1 MQKFIIQNMGCKSNQ
16 LEGALITE
24 KLVNSGYENVKKIE
38 DADIFILNSCSVT
51 HKSDN
56 EALYILRH
64 AKHKNPK
71 ITTVLTGCVAQLEKE
86 NLLKEDYIDIVLG
99 NDDKLNILSFLPEK
113 QSKVSDIMSQ
123 DTFTEVLLHDLSKT
137 RANLKIQDGCN
148 NRCTYCTICLARGKS
163 RSASIP
169 FLLKQIKI
177 FEEAGFKE
185 IVLTGINI
193 GQWKRVENGIEKNLL
208 DLLKEIEEKTN
219 IERYRLGSLNPL
231 EINDDFLDFLST
243 SKKFCPHFHLSLQS
257 LCDKTLKNMNR
268 KNTAQ
273 DAIFLMEKITDKFE
287 NAFIGADIIAGFP
300 DETEADFEE
309 TLCNLKKSSLTKIH
323 TFPYSKRKNTVAA
336 SMENQVSDVE
346 KNRRADV
353 IKELSNEKYLEFL
366 KKNKGKILNVMIEK
380 KRDKSTGFLKG
391 VSENYIQVLI
401 DSKDDSL
408 KNTIQK
414 VIIQD
419 MDKHV
424 LGTIFQ

>member
-1 MQKFIIQNMGCKSNQ
+1 M
-16 LEGALITE
+16 E
-24 KLVNSGYENVKKIE
+24 K
-38 DADIFILNSCSVT
+38 
-51 HKSDN
+51 
-56 EALYILRH
+56 
-64 AKHKNPK
+64 
-71 ITTVLTGCVAQLEKE
+71 
-86 NLLKEDYIDIVLG
+86 
-99 NDDKLNILSFLPEK
+99 
-113 QSKVSDIMSQ
+113 M
-123 DTFTEVLLHDLSKT
+123 
-137 RANLKIQDGCN
+137 
-148 NRCTYCTICLARGKS
+148 
-163 RSASIP
+163 
-169 FLLKQIKI
+169 
-177 FEEAGFKE
+177 
-185 IVLTGINI
+185 
-193 GQWKRVENGIEKNLL
+193 
-208 DLLKEIEEKTN
+208 
-219 IERYRLGSLNPL
+219 
-231 EINDDFLDFLST
+231 
-243 SKKFCPHFHLSLQS
+243 
-257 LCDKTLKNMNR
+257 KNMNR

-346 KNRRADV
+346 KNRRADI